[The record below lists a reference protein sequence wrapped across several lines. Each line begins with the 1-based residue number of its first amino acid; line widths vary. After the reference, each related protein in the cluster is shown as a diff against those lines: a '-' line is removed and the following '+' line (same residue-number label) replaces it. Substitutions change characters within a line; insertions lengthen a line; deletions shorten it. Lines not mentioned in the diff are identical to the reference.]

1 MKQIEVMNANFQ
13 KQQRV
18 SLSVWNLRKQE
29 TNSPEN
35 RKNAIIEAAA
45 KKTGIPIIESLLFG
59 VAI

>member
-1 MKQIEVMNANFQ
+1 MNANFQ